1 MISILFK
8 KKRIC
13 KYFKDRS
20 ITSGEDLLDKY
31 CSIFQIDVR
40 ALLIGDEDAVEVTAG
55 LLQDALLRF
64 GRVTIMKSSPE
75 RASDLLDIYT
85 FHLVFFHLSS
95 TQPPSKLETLQ
106 AMRNNVSQKP
116 KKIIFVL
123 VIPELYLGKAADFL
137 LTKPVTVDKLQM
149 VFDGC
154 EFLFQKA
161 LPYSH
166 AVAHDA
172 VSRSEPHASPVVRAA
187 PSPPLSPSE
196 DLNCKLQALLHSRKE
211 QRRRLQIKK
220 CCDSLRDLLPF
231 LKNQRIDTASVLEM
245 TVKYMKY
252 LQRKVPQGILSKG
265 VNFFSLSSDIYDL

>member
-1 MISILFK
+1 
-8 KKRIC
+8 
-13 KYFKDRS
+13 
-20 ITSGEDLLDKY
+20 
-31 CSIFQIDVR
+31 
-40 ALLIGDEDAVEVTAG
+40 
-55 LLQDALLRF
+55 
-64 GRVTIMKSSPE
+64 MKSSPE

-123 VIPELYLGKAADFL
+123 VIPELYLDTAGKAADFL

-154 EFLFQKA
+154 EFLFQKGDDGSNCNA
-161 LPYSH
+161 KPDSDSETVQKESQPH
-166 AVAHDA
+166 SPRRDPGPS
-172 VSRSEPHASPVVRAA
+172 VSERSEPHASPVVRAA